1 MGVATNVYLRKTL
14 EKPKRGLGILK
25 GRVRELFMQGKGI
38 STPQAHHK
46 GRQRLIECSK
56 HDFKIIYF
64 PFLLLLF
71 FQIDKGVALG
81 PTYAQVQ

>member
-1 MGVATNVYLRKTL
+1 
-14 EKPKRGLGILK
+14 
-25 GRVRELFMQGKGI
+25 MQGKGI